1 MGEHHLPPEPADHHK
16 GGKAVVHADD
26 LKPGHRRRR
35 YNYSYYGDTG
45 SRGALR
51 TICSV
56 LLLLILLAGV
66 IALVLYLVY
75 RPNSPAFTVTNI
87 AVYSL
92 TNVTGPSAGL
102 PAAGVGAGA
111 RAPYAVAASFQ
122 CALVIRNP
130 SGRSSA
136 RYDRLTAYVVYR
148 GEAITAPAE
157 MPPLVQDPDSAV
169 VVAPV
174 IGDGGAT
181 PVPVSPETA
190 AALANDVTYGVVS
203 LRVVLLGRVRFVS
216 GPFRSGWRSM
226 YARCDLLVGVRKGP
240 GGVGAS
246 GVPEAP
252 LFGNPSCNVDI

>member
-1 MGEHHLPPEPADHHK
+1 MGEHHLPPEPTDHHK
-16 GGKAVVHADD
+16 GGKAVHADD
-26 LKPGHRRRR
+26 LKPARRRR
-35 YNYSYYGDTG
+35 YGYYGSTG
-45 SRGALR
+45 SGALS

-92 TNVTGPSAGL
+92 SNVTGPSAGL
-102 PAAGVGAGA
+102 PAAGA
-111 RAPYAVAASFQ
+111 RAPNSVAASFQ

-130 SGRSSA
+130 NGRSSA

-174 IGDGGAT
+174 
-181 PVPVSPETA
+181 PVSPEAA
-190 AALANDVTYGVVS
+190 AALANDVSYGVVS

-226 YARCDLLVGVRKGP
+226 YARCDMLVGVRKAP
-240 GGVGAS
+240 GNVGAAA
-246 GVPEAP
+246 VPEVP

>member
-1 MGEHHLPPEPADHHK
+1 MAEHHLPPEHADHHHHK
-16 GGKAVVHADD
+16 GGKGVRTDD
-26 LKPGHRRRR
+26 LKPARRRG
-35 YNYSYYGDTG
+35 YSSYYYGHDGG
-45 SRGALR
+45 SSGALR
-51 TICSV
+51 RVCSVV
-56 LLLLILLAGV
+56 LLLLLLAGV
-66 IALVLYLVY
+66 TALVLYLVY
-75 RPNSPAFTVTNI
+75 RPTSPSFAVTSI

-92 TNVTGPSAGL
+92 SNVTAPSA
-102 PAAGVGAGA
+102 AGA
-111 RAPYAVAASFQ
+111 PPNAIAASFQ

-130 SGRSSA
+130 SGRASA

-174 IGDGGAT
+174 IGGA
-181 PVPVSPETA
+181 PVPVSPDTA
-190 AALANDVTYGVVS
+190 AALANDVSYGVVS

-216 GPFRSGWRSM
+216 GPFRRGWRSM

-240 GGVGAS
+240 GVGAA

-252 LFGNPSCNVDI
+252 LLGSPSCDVDI

>member
-16 GGKAVVHADD
+16 GGKAIHADD
-26 LKPGHRRRR
+26 LKPARGRR
-35 YNYSYYGDTG
+35 YSYYGSTG
-45 SRGALR
+45 SRGALS

-92 TNVTGPSAGL
+92 SNVTGPSAGP
-102 PAAGVGAGA
+102 PAAGA
-111 RAPYAVAASFQ
+111 RAPNAVAASFQ

-130 SGRSSA
+130 SGRS
-136 RYDRLTAYVVYR
+136 YR

-174 IGDGGAT
+174 IGGGGAA

-190 AALANDVTYGVVS
+190 AALANDVSYGVVS

-216 GPFRSGWRSM
+216 GPFRTGWRSM
-226 YARCDLLVGVRKGP
+226 YARCDLLVGVRKAP
-240 GGVGAS
+240 GSVGAA

-252 LFGNPSCNVDI
+252 LFGNPSCNVDV